1 LKPPKGLALT
11 GSILA
16 IVVASLLLIGG
27 ILLMAE
33 SRRDEGVIMG
43 LVAILFGIPG
53 IVLGAIGCTI
63 KAGPIL
69 ANAIIFSVMSLLGMI
84 GLGMGRPHP
93 VMIITLLL
101 YITTTV
107 FLYLGFVQAAK
118 YRKALNAEG

>member
-1 LKPPKGLALT
+1 MKPPKGLALT
-11 GSILA
+11 GSIMA

-27 ILLMAE
+27 ILIMADA
-33 SRRDEGVIMG
+33 RRDEQV
-43 LVAILFGIPG
+43 LVGIIAILFGIPG

-63 KAGPIL
+63 KAGPTL

-93 VMIITLLL
+93 IMIVSLLL

-107 FLYLGFVQAAK
+107 FLYLGFVQASK
-118 YRKALNAEG
+118 YQRAMRAQS

>member
-1 LKPPKGLALT
+1 MSTPPKGLALA

-27 ILLMAE
+27 IFVMAA
-33 SRRDEGVIMG
+33 SRRDEGIIIG
-43 LVAILFGIPG
+43 LVTILFGIPG
-53 IVLGAIGCTI
+53 IVLGAIGCSI

-69 ANAIIFSVMSLLGMI
+69 ANAIIFSVMSLLGLI
-84 GLGMGRPHP
+84 GIAAGRPHP
-93 VMIITLLL
+93 LMIVSLLL

-118 YRKALNAEG
+118 YQRALRG

>member
-1 LKPPKGLALT
+1 MKPPKGLALT

>member
-1 LKPPKGLALT
+1 MKPPKGLALT

-27 ILLMAE
+27 VLLMIE
-33 SRRDEGVIMG
+33 SRRDEGIIIG
-43 LVAILFGIPG
+43 LVGILFGIPG
-53 IVLGAIGCTI
+53 IVLGAIGCSI

-69 ANAIIFSVMSLLGMI
+69 ANAIIFSVMSVLGMI

-93 VMIITLLL
+93 IMIVSLLL

-107 FLYLGFVQAAK
+107 FLYLGFVQASK
-118 YRKALNAEG
+118 YRKALSGQS

>member
-1 LKPPKGLALT
+1 MNPPKGLALT

-27 ILLMAE
+27 ILIMAE
-33 SRRDEGVIMG
+33 SRRDEGIIMG

-84 GLGMGRPHP
+84 GLGVGRPHP
-93 VMIITLLL
+93 IMIISLLL

-107 FLYLGFVQAAK
+107 FLYLGFVQASK
-118 YRKALNAEG
+118 FRKALRGED